1 MCGGDKVKS
10 ILVMKL
16 MLMDIMDYTTS
27 DGPGFRTSVYCSGC
41 NHACKGCQNPQ
52 TWNILNGKPTEVK
65 EIFEHIAANDL
76 ANVTFS
82 GGDPFYQPKAFSE
95 LARMIKFNTD
105 KDIWCYTGFTIEEIF
120 KDENLMELLRWV
132 DVLVDGR
139 FEEDKKDPDLLFRG
153 SSNQRLIDVKKTLKT
168 DEIVLYDY
176 EPFVELP
183 EEEEVFI

>member
-1 MCGGDKVKS
+1 
-10 ILVMKL
+10 
-16 MLMDIMDYTTS
+16 MDYTTS

-41 NHACKGCQNPQ
+41 NHACKNCQNPQ

-76 ANVTFS
+76 ANGTFS

-105 KDIWCYTGFTIEEIF
+105 KDIWCYTGFTVEEIF

-168 DEIVLYDY
+168 GEIVLYDY

>member
-1 MCGGDKVKS
+1 
-10 ILVMKL
+10 MKL

-41 NHACKGCQNPQ
+41 NHACKNCQNPQ

-120 KDENLMELLRWV
+120 KDEKLMELLRWV

-168 DEIVLYDY
+168 GKIVLYDY